1 MKKKLKIKAAK
12 REAAPPVSIEVLKS
26 GKTSEFWRIICNAID
41 ANIAELDADL
51 KGPDLIGLHANEYK
65 IRSEIIK
72 AKIVHLANLKDTP
85 DNIIN
90 AIATEAESE
99 GDPDPY
105 EK

>member
-1 MKKKLKIKAAK
+1 MKKKLKIKIPK
-12 REAAPPVSIEVLKS
+12 KEAARPVSVEILQTGKS
-26 GKTSEFWRIICNAID
+26 SEFWRIICDAID
-41 ANIAELDADL
+41 ANIAELDSDL
-51 KGPDLIGLHANEYK
+51 KGPDLMGLYANEYK

-90 AIATEAESE
+90 AIATEAETE

>member
-1 MKKKLKIKAAK
+1 MKKKLKIKAQK

-26 GKTSEFWRIICNAID
+26 GKTGEFWRIICAAID
-41 ANIAELDADL
+41 ANIAELDSDL
-51 KGPDLIGLHANEYK
+51 KGPDLMVLSANEYK

-72 AKIVHLANLKDTP
+72 AKIIHLANLKETP
-85 DNIIN
+85 DNIIS
-90 AIATEAESE
+90 AIADEAETE